1 MAMAGFGTAGPTLVE
16 AYVVRAQY
24 KEKVK
29 KQQKLEAVDKS
40 TAGMVAD
47 YGKKIPGGCFFWV
60 SKKNRSAKVSSATEL
75 DCDGKL
81 QVDEKGDCKSQ
92 WQLLESI
99 LQRHMCKE
107 KSTRRR

>member
-1 MAMAGFGTAGPTLVE
+1 MAMAGFGTAGPTLVK

-29 KQQKLEAVDKS
+29 KQQKLQAADKS
-40 TAGMVAD
+40 TDGMVAD

-60 SKKNRSAKVSSATEL
+60 SKKNRSAKVSSPTEL

-81 QVDEKGDCKSQ
+81 QVDEKGDIKSYFRV
-92 WQLLESI
+92 SVVI
-99 LQRHMCKE
+99 NMG
-107 KSTRRR
+107 SSGIP